1 MNIFNIEF
9 LIQIANV
16 NIKTIVV
23 KGTKSVELT
32 LQKAKQTHMAYR
44 MQEKSFSYIS
54 NQIHANRNYRKLPFW
69 MQLNTDFVKCDQFFH
84 IMKGK

>member
-1 MNIFNIEF
+1 M
-9 LIQIANV
+9 QIANV

-32 LQKAKQTHMAYR
+32 LQKVKQTHMAYR
-44 MQEKSFSYIS
+44 MQEKWFNFIS
-54 NQIHANRNYRKLPFW
+54 NQINTNRNYRKLPFLV
-69 MQLNTDFVKCDQFFH
+69 QLNTDFVKCDQFFH